1 MSEIKKDWKAVVVRK
16 RAQRDALLPSQW
28 LIPEHEL
35 PSGQVYDVTNICSD
49 KGWLSPEEL
58 NITGKTVTELAEII
72 KSGQVSALRAVGA
85 FAHRATIAQQL
96 LNWYVPLSLSA
107 TTDGL
112 LTPHSLT
119 EINFE
124 AAFEEAKR
132 LDVYLKDTGEVVGP
146 LHGVPFSVKVS
157 SGFKGVD

>member
-1 MSEIKKDWKAVVVRK
+1 MSDIKKDWKAVVVRK

-58 NITGKTVTELAEII
+58 DITNKTVVDLAEII
-72 KSGQVSALRAVGA
+72 KSGQVSALRVVSA

-96 LNWYVPLSLSA
+96 LNWYVPLSFPIMESVLMA
-107 TTDGL
+107 
-112 LTPHSLT
+112 HSLT
-119 EINFE
+119 EINFQV
-124 AAFEEAKR
+124 AFEEAKR
-132 LDVYLKDTGEVVGP
+132 LDKHLSETGEVVGP
-146 LHGVPFSVKVS
+146 LHGVPISVKVS
-157 SGFKGVD
+157 SDFNRVE